1 MQDFLKATL
10 PADAQQA
17 TLVGRAWVEGQGAVL
32 VKVEGD
38 ALVDL
43 SRLAA
48 TSSALMEL
56 DDPAAAVREH
66 AGRAIGSVA

>member
-1 MQDFLKATL
+1 MKDFLKATL

-43 SRLAA
+43 SGLAP

-56 DDPAAAVREH
+56 HD
-66 AGRAIGSVA
+66 